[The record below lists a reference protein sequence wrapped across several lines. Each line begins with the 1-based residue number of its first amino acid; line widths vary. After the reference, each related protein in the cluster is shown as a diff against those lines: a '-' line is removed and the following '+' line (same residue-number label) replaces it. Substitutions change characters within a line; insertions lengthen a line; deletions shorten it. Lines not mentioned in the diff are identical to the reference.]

1 MNFKRILLIEKKDLS
16 LLVVK
21 VKPRF
26 FKFG

>member
-1 MNFKRILLIEKKDLS
+1 MSFKRILLIEKKDLN
-16 LLVVK
+16 LFAIK

>member
-1 MNFKRILLIEKKDLS
+1 MNFKRILLIEKKDLN
-16 LLVVK
+16 LFVVK